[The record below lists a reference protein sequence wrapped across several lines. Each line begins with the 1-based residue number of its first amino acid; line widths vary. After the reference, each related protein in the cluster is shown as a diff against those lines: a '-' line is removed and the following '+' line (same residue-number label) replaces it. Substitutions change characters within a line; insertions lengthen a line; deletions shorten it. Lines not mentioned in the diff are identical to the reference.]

1 MMAYHEFV
9 VPTGEEIL
17 DALGVEPE
25 ESVEDPMVRII
36 PVLSSTGDTL
46 VISFDV
52 AGRSVRCQWLRGS
65 VLILDLFREAATRLT
80 VDSGNGNAW
89 IRVCF
94 ETDSLAGELEVQ
106 VHPEIRVN
114 DRLVFR

>member
-1 MMAYHEFV
+1 MAYHGFV

-36 PVLSSTGDTL
+36 PVLSSTGDTF

-52 AGRSVRCQWLRGS
+52 AGRSVRCQWVRGS
-65 VLILDLFREAATRLT
+65 VVILDLFREAATRLT

-89 IRVCF
+89 IMVCF